1 MNTRLQVEH
10 RLTELRYGIDLVEW
24 MIRQGSDTTAINLA
38 DVSLEPRGHA
48 IECRIYAED
57 PLKNFKPTT
66 GVLSQVILPK
76 DKDGCHVDT
85 WVYRGCPVSCS
96 YDPLL
101 ANIVRWGPTRA
112 EVTKSMVHTLQ
123 DATIAGPTN
132 NLDYVTNFLLSDSFI
147 KGKTDL
153 DVLSSFVYNS
163 RRMEVISPGLL
174 TTVQDWPGRQ
184 GRGLWRIGVP
194 PSGPMDNL
202 ACRIANTLVN
212 NQESDAVLEIT
223 QRGPTLQF
231 HCETSIALTGA
242 AMECTLNG
250 EPIYMW
256 HRVPVIAGSILKVDS
271 LSSTRGARAYLS
283 VAGGLDVPEYLGSRS
298 TFSNGNFGGHQG
310 RPLRSGD
317 VIPIGVPQSIR
328 ELSINGHRTG
338 QDRIAIDATEV
349 PIETKHQ
356 SFDATPIIEEYS
368 EKWQIG
374 VLPGP
379 HANPEYFTDKDMEMF
394 YSTEWQVHHNSNR
407 LGIRLSG
414 PHPEWS
420 RSDGGEGGSH
430 PSNIHDCE
438 YAIGTINFTG
448 NMPVII
454 AQDGPSLGGFV
465 CPCTIVQSELWKIGQ
480 VKAGDTIKFRK
491 MTIREAVQARWKQ
504 NEFIKTLETPAQ
516 NLTAVHNL
524 VCFPETRPVIQTL
537 NGSDSRPGAEIR
549 LAGDSYILVE
559 YGAMVLDLN
568 LRLRVHFLEQL
579 LRERHAPGLEE
590 TAPGVRSLQIRYNP
604 LILPLADLLTIVVKA
619 DSELGDISHLSITT
633 RVLHLPMCF
642 NYSGVDKAIQKY
654 TKSVRSHAPYLPS
667 NIAYIARNNGLTGQA
682 DVQEKVFSASYMCLG
697 LGDVYLGACCAVP
710 VNLLHHLVT
719 TKYNPARTFTQEGT
733 VGLGGSYMCIYP
745 MESPGGYQLV
755 GRTLPIWDTFGVSN
769 PELFSKEKPWLLQMF
784 DQIRFYPVSE
794 PELDDMRNKFSVG
807 KFTLEVESEV
817 FSISKYN
824 AFLRSIADEVEGYR
838 QTQKEAATLMLQ
850 EEEKSLDKLKMEDE
864 KQLNQHDGL
873 SGEADL
879 EMMPEDSMGVYS
891 PVTGKVWDFTVSSG
905 DSVDE
910 DQVVASIEAMKMECT
925 CTAPCPGIV
934 TRILAKVGQFV
945 HQGDLIII
953 IKID

>member
-194 PSGPMDNL
+194 PSGPMDHL

-338 QDRIAIDATEV
+338 EDRIAIDAAEV

-356 SFDATPIIEEYS
+356 SFDATPIIEEHS
-368 EKWQIG
+368 GEKWQIG

-379 HANPEYFTDKDMEMF
+379 HVNPEYFTDKDMEMF

-420 RSDGGEGGSH
+420 RSDGAEGGSH
-430 PSNIHDCE
+430 PSNIE
-438 YAIGTINFTG
+438 S
-448 NMPVII
+448 NM
-454 AQDGPSLGGFV
+454 
-465 CPCTIVQSELWKIGQ
+465 
-480 VKAGDTIKFRK
+480 
-491 MTIREAVQARWKQ
+491 EA
-504 NEFIKTLETPAQ
+504 E
-516 NLTAVHNL
+516 
-524 VCFPETRPVIQTL
+524 
-537 NGSDSRPGAEIR
+537 
-549 LAGDSYILVE
+549 
-559 YGAMVLDLN
+559 
-568 LRLRVHFLEQL
+568 
-579 LRERHAPGLEE
+579 
-590 TAPGVRSLQIRYNP
+590 
-604 LILPLADLLTIVVKA
+604 
-619 DSELGDISHLSITT
+619 
-633 RVLHLPMCF
+633 
-642 NYSGVDKAIQKY
+642 
-654 TKSVRSHAPYLPS
+654 
-667 NIAYIARNNGLTGQA
+667 
-682 DVQEKVFSASYMCLG
+682 
-697 LGDVYLGACCAVP
+697 
-710 VNLLHHLVT
+710 
-719 TKYNPARTFTQEGT
+719 
-733 VGLGGSYMCIYP
+733 
-745 MESPGGYQLV
+745 
-755 GRTLPIWDTFGVSN
+755 
-769 PELFSKEKPWLLQMF
+769 
-784 DQIRFYPVSE
+784 
-794 PELDDMRNKFSVG
+794 
-807 KFTLEVESEV
+807 
-817 FSISKYN
+817 
-824 AFLRSIADEVEGYR
+824 
-838 QTQKEAATLMLQ
+838 
-850 EEEKSLDKLKMEDE
+850 
-864 KQLNQHDGL
+864 
-873 SGEADL
+873 
-879 EMMPEDSMGVYS
+879 
-891 PVTGKVWDFTVSSG
+891 
-905 DSVDE
+905 
-910 DQVVASIEAMKMECT
+910 
-925 CTAPCPGIV
+925 
-934 TRILAKVGQFV
+934 
-945 HQGDLIII
+945 
-953 IKID
+953 